1 MVNADEGVYIDGK
14 KVNYAAD
21 FMDFPNTNFA
31 STGLMDARDGV
42 ENGRYAA
49 YVILPNNFSQAVT
62 SINTKPEKASV
73 VYKVADNLRS
83 DVKEDILQD
92 IRDFTTG
99 LSTNISYIYVT
110 SIINEFHGAQDGAET
125 VLKNDEKELKEINDI
140 DSQFLI
146 SDFLFPEVKREKWE
160 VETVNFAQHFEKL
173 NGTVTQINM
182 EVMSNVHLR
191 L

>member
-1 MVNADEGVYIDGK
+1 MKALKKITAFIGIIILGIGSFYLGSIYNSPKENNQQEVITQNLIAVVNADEGVYIDGK

-73 VYKVADNLRS
+73 VCCAP
-83 DVKEDILQD
+83 
-92 IRDFTTG
+92 
-99 LSTNISYIYVT
+99 LSLTYN
-110 SIINEFHGAQDGAET
+110 
-125 VLKNDEKELKEINDI
+125 
-140 DSQFLI
+140 
-146 SDFLFPEVKREKWE
+146 
-160 VETVNFAQHFEKL
+160 
-173 NGTVTQINM
+173 
-182 EVMSNVHLR
+182 
-191 L
+191 